1 MKKKISLLVVAL
13 MIMSVIFSGCSQG
26 TSSQKSKVFKIGIDN
41 FGQANFFARIGKAS
55 MADEI
60 IKNGGEVIATVSDNV
75 PARITAIENM
85 IAQGVDAIII
95 EEGDIAEAAAPLQEA
110 KKKGIIIGS
119 MDGGD
124 ADFVDVWATSDNYQL
139 GKESA
144 QKLMDYIGGKGNIV
158 MIYNDL
164 GAMIRTRISA
174 LHDVLG
180 NYPNV
185 QIVAS
190 FVYAWP
196 DFLPDVKAK
205 MEAVLQAHSKPGDIV
220 GVFAPFD
227 GAGVAAD
234 QAVRELGL
242 QKYIS
247 IVGIDGDPEAYKAMQ
262 LPDASFKF
270 TEAQDPDRIA
280 RDTVDAVFELLKGNK
295 IPERI
300 IYVPGQPIT
309 KDNIP
314 AGS

>member
-1 MKKKISLLVVAL
+1 
-13 MIMSVIFSGCSQG
+13 
-26 TSSQKSKVFKIGIDN
+26 
-41 FGQANFFARIGKAS
+41 
-55 MADEI
+55 
-60 IKNGGEVIATVSDNV
+60 
-75 PARITAIENM
+75 
-85 IAQGVDAIII
+85 
-95 EEGDIAEAAAPLQEA
+95 
-110 KKKGIIIGS
+110 
-119 MDGGD
+119 MD
-124 ADFVDVWATSDNYQL
+124 S
-139 GKESA
+139 
-144 QKLMDYIGGKGNIV
+144 IGGKGNIV

-280 RDTVDAVFELLKGNK
+280 RETVDAVFELLKGNK

>member
-144 QKLMDYIGGKGNIV
+144 QKLMDSIGGKGNIV

-280 RDTVDAVFELLKGNK
+280 RETVDAVFELLKGNK